1 MKDNEDHTDGLE
13 IQPVLVNPP
22 VLFHKHLEH
31 HHHHRLETMEMI
43 MENHGII
50 GHVLLG
56 TMAVAAEAL
65 EVEGEDWAVMEVIS
79 HLIIEVMDIKIIF
92 PPDLEEDLE
101 VVEDPQAIQEMM
113 VNMTIKK
120 LRIQKIFLTMP
131 IGHLM
136 ESITAQNHHILKR
149 K

>member
-1 MKDNEDHTDGLE
+1 
-13 IQPVLVNPP
+13 
-22 VLFHKHLEH
+22 
-31 HHHHRLETMEMI
+31 

-50 GHVLLG
+50 SHVLLG
-56 TMAVAAEAL
+56 IMAVAAEAL
-65 EVEGEDWAVMEVIS
+65 EVEGEDWEVVEVIS
-79 HLIIEVMDIKIIF
+79 HLIIEVMDMKIIF

-101 VVEDPQAIQEMM
+101 VVEDPQVIQKMM
-113 VNMTIKK
+113 VNMTIEK